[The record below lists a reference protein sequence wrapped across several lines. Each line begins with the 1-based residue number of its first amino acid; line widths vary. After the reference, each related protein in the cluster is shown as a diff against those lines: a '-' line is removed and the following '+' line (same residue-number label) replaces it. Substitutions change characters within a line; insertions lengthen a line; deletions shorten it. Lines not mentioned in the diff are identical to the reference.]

1 MFHDNMTTH
10 WPNSVRRSKAAPKI
24 LVNTITGQA
33 RLGREL
39 NTTAKVEPD
48 QAQKGPYVGCKATHA
63 GLLFS
68 ARFSRL

>member
-10 WPNSVRRSKAAPKI
+10 WPNSLRRSKAAPKI

-39 NTTAKVEPD
+39 NTTAKVERD
-48 QAQKGPYVGCKATHA
+48 QMQKGPIC
-63 GLLFS
+63 
-68 ARFSRL
+68 RLQGYTRWTTFLITTL